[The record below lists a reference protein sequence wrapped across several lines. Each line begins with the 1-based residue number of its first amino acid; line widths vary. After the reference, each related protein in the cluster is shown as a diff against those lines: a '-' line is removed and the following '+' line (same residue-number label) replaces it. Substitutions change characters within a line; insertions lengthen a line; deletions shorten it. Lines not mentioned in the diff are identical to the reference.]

1 MKRTPEKRQ
10 AILDAAAEE
19 FRDKGYE
26 RASMSDIG
34 LRTGFSKTTLY
45 GYFGAKEALLAALV
59 DEATENGVAAMLE
72 VLAGAGPHLAVT
84 LERFAGRYLS
94 YALSPSVCSLR
105 RVLAAG
111 AGRSELDLRCRD
123 LGAARIDAA
132 LAGYLRAQMEAGA
145 LRGGDARGSAQQ
157 FRALLEASWFDR
169 VLFDYGSGPGPGQV
183 EEEIE
188 FALAAFLRAWAPALP
203 VATDAS

>member
-45 GYFGAKEALLAALV
+45 GYFGAKQTLLAALV
-59 DEATENGVAAMLE
+59 DEATESGVAAVQA
-72 VLAGAGPHLAVT
+72 VLAGAGPDLAAT
-84 LERFAGRYLS
+84 LERFAGCYLS
-94 YALSPSVCSLR
+94 FALSPPVCSLR

-111 AGRSELDLRCRD
+111 GGRSGLDPRCRD

-132 LAGYLRAQMEAGA
+132 RAGYLRGQMEAGT

-157 FRALLEASWFDR
+157 FRALLEASWFER
-169 VLFDYGSGPGPGQV
+169 VLFDCGAGPGPGQV
-183 EEEIE
+183 EEEIA
-188 FALAAFLRAWAPALP
+188 FALAAFMRAWSHVLP
-203 VATDAS
+203 LTNIP

>member
-1 MKRTPEKRQ
+1 MKRTLEKRQ

-59 DEATENGVAAMLE
+59 DEATESGVAAVHE
-72 VLAGAGPHLAVT
+72 VLAGAGPDAATT
-84 LERFAGRYLS
+84 LERFAGCYLS
-94 YALSPSVCSLR
+94 FALSPSVCTLR
-105 RVLAAG
+105 HLLAA
-111 AGRSELDLRCRD
+111 AGRRSEVDLRCRD

-132 LAGYLRAQMEAGA
+132 LAGYLRARMEAGT
-145 LRGGDARGSAQQ
+145 LRSGDARGSAQQ

-169 VLFDYGSGPGPGQV
+169 VLFDCGAGPGPGQV
-183 EEEIE
+183 EEEIA
-188 FALAAFLRAWAPALP
+188 FALDAFMRAWGNPLQA
-203 VATDAS
+203 ASAA

>member
-1 MKRTPEKRQ
+1 MKRTPERRQ

-19 FRDKGYE
+19 FREKGYE
-26 RASMSDIG
+26 RASMSEIG

-59 DEATENGVAAMLE
+59 DEATESGVAALHE
-72 VLAGAGPHLAVT
+72 VLAGAGPDLAGT

-94 YALSPSVCSLR
+94 FALSPSVCSLR
-105 RVLAAG
+105 RLLAAG
-111 AGRSELDLRCRD
+111 AGRAELDLRCRD

-157 FRALLEASWFDR
+157 FRALLEASWFER
-169 VLFDYGSGPGPGQV
+169 VLFDCGAGPGPGQV
-183 EEEIE
+183 EQEAA
-188 FALAAFLRAWAPALP
+188 FALEAFMRAWGQHLPLTGAL
-203 VATDAS
+203 

>member
-1 MKRTPEKRQ
+1 MKRTLEKRQ

-59 DEATENGVAAMLE
+59 DEATESGVAAMLE
-72 VLAGAGPHLAVT
+72 VLAGAGPDLAIA
-84 LERFAGRYLS
+84 LECFGGRYLS

-132 LAGYLRAQMEAGA
+132 LAGYLRAQMEAGT

-169 VLFDYGSGPGPGQV
+169 VLFDCGAGPGPGQV
-183 EEEIE
+183 EQEVE
-188 FALAAFLRAWAPALP
+188 FAVAAFMRAWGANLP
-203 VATDAS
+203 VTAGAS